1 MLCVFMQHVY
11 LHMPRMRV
19 SAVSIGS
26 VCVVTQPAGG
36 GGGGGGRMTE
46 IKTIKERLWA
56 AFQDT

>member
-1 MLCVFMQHVY
+1 
-11 LHMPRMRV
+11 MPRMRV
-19 SAVSIGS
+19 SAVLIGS
-26 VCVVTQPAGG
+26 VCVVTQPAGGG

>member
-1 MLCVFMQHVY
+1 
-11 LHMPRMRV
+11 MPRMRV
-19 SAVSIGS
+19 SAVLIGS

-36 GGGGGGRMTE
+36 GGGGGSMTE

>member
-1 MLCVFMQHVY
+1 
-11 LHMPRMRV
+11 MPRMRV
-19 SAVSIGS
+19 SAVLIGS

-36 GGGGGGRMTE
+36 GGDGGRMTE

>member
-1 MLCVFMQHVY
+1 
-11 LHMPRMRV
+11 MPRMQV
-19 SAVSIGS
+19 SAVLIGS
-26 VCVVTQPAGG
+26 VCVVTQPA